1 MLSKEDVGAI
11 QTFYSLDLP
20 DLSSFVGEVEKWEA
34 KVKRDNLHVGKQ
46 SVLSTMAI
54 ADAEFFPNIHEIMK
68 LILTIPVGSV
78 PCERSFS
85 AMRRLKDWSRSSMTE
100 NRLCG
105 LALLYTHRDMEVN
118 LDNVL
123 ARFDACRHRR
133 IGSLS

>member
-1 MLSKEDVGAI
+1 MVYYQRNVYFPFIDHCVAQFNQRFPDTAKSLYLGYKLIPSNVQMLSKEDVGAI
-11 QTFYSLDLP
+11 QTFYSSDLP
-20 DLSSFVGEVEKWEA
+20 DPSSFVGEVEKWEA

-85 AMRRLKDWSRSSMTE
+85 AM
-100 NRLCG
+100 
-105 LALLYTHRDMEVN
+105 
-118 LDNVL
+118 
-123 ARFDACRHRR
+123 
-133 IGSLS
+133 